1 MKKPQSTVVPIR
13 QEPAEISANLKAVGN
28 SNVIQASAQLLKG
41 YLQVAMTS
49 YIEQIG
55 VLMTKR
61 MDDGDASI
69 SASEIRMLQKESDQL
84 SSRYID
90 LVVKNI
96 VNFSS
101 VVSASREKRNAPKR
115 SDDWTS
121 LQLLDTDEV
130 EKQLMLESYISAGE
144 AGLADILYGLQ
155 RRLEFILKSSV
166 QRKSDNPYSPHVLL
180 MTYSELVDSEGI
192 SKDVYNTLCEAFSIT
207 VLSNLG
213 DVLEKINEAFIQAN
227 VLPDLPKSK
236 PITKSGGA
244 SARNEAVSPTEAS
257 PQAEELEKKLVA
269 NEHKA
274 AVPMRPVTEIEPALY
289 RSLVEMA
296 EVFRTQVGENVLSD
310 GLAVS
315 GKSMPTIELIDTL
328 TELQKG
334 SAISGGDLNNSV
346 RLQIGSSVQL
356 DGQRR
361 PYEEQD
367 EILID
372 VVAMFFDVILQDRHL
387 PDIVRVLIAQL
398 QIPVLKV
405 AMMDKEFFTKKSHHT
420 RRFLNALSQVGL
432 GISEQNKQI
441 KSAVLE
447 KMEELVARV
456 LMDFEDDVEI
466 FSELCDEFE
475 IFMEQQQRQMD
486 VIEARSRKVTQSTEH
501 LELIKR
507 KADYEI
513 ALRLEGKCI
522 PEFVQ
527 LFLEDAWKDVLVL
540 ALLREGKAP
549 GEAEQC
555 LTVIDHLIESVVRPE
570 GPDAKR
576 SIIKGLANLFK
587 GIKLGLEGI
596 SYDFHATADF
606 FKDLES
612 WHKQVLMV
620 VSNVQA
626 DVSVDEEVAL
636 VSFEDTSSSV
646 SLDEELQQELEG
658 ELAQMPEDK
667 FSQQV
672 NDMQVGDWVEYEN
685 PEETMMRAK
694 LSWKSN
700 VTMQC
705 LFVDASGAKAMDI
718 SVADFAEE
726 LREKRMWLIGQE
738 KASLVERALSGMKK
752 RIASVGEE
760 PELA

>member
-13 QEPAEISANLKAVGN
+13 QKPAEISANLKAVGN
-28 SNVIQASAQLLKG
+28 SNVIQASAQLLKD
-41 YLQVAMTS
+41 YLQVAMAS
-49 YIEQIG
+49 HLEQIG

-61 MDDGDASI
+61 MDGGDVGILASGI
-69 SASEIRMLQKESDQL
+69 KMLQKESGQL

-101 VVSASREKRNAPKR
+101 IVSESQEKGGSFKG
-115 SDDWTS
+115 SDDWAN
-121 LQLLDTDEV
+121 LQLLDTSEV
-130 EKQLMLESYISAGE
+130 EKQLMLESYISASEGD
-144 AGLADILYGLQ
+144 LVDVLYGLQ
-155 RRLEFILKSSV
+155 RRLEFVLKSNTLRS
-166 QRKSDNPYSPHVLL
+166 SNNPYSPHVLL
-180 MTYSELVDSEGI
+180 TIYSDMVSAEGF
-192 SKDVYNTLCEAFSIT
+192 SKDEYNTLCEAFSVT
-207 VLSNLG
+207 VFSNLG
-213 DVLEKINEAFIQAN
+213 DVLEKINAAFIQAK

-236 PITKSGGA
+236 PLTKPSRS
-244 SARNEAVSPTEAS
+244 SARDEVVSPSDTES
-257 PQAEELEKKLVA
+257 QVEEIERRSIV
-269 NEHKA
+269 NERRA
-274 AVPMRPVTEIEPALY
+274 AVPMQPISEIEPALY
-289 RSLVEMA
+289 RSLVDMA
-296 EVFRTQVGENVLSD
+296 EVFRAQAGKKVVSD

-315 GKSMPTIELIDTL
+315 GQSMPTIELIDTL

-346 RLQIGSSVQL
+346 RLQIGSSVQSE
-356 DGQRR
+356 GQRR

-420 RRFLNALSQVGL
+420 RRFLNTLSQVGL

-441 KSAVLE
+441 KNAVLE

-466 FSELCDEFE
+466 FSELCEEFE
-475 IFMEQQQRQMD
+475 VFMEQQQRQID

-513 ALRLEGKCI
+513 ALRLEGKRI

-540 ALLREGKAP
+540 ALLRQDKAP
-549 GEAEQC
+549 REVEQC
-555 LTVIDHLIESVVRPE
+555 LSSIDHLIESVVRPE

-576 SIIKGLANLFK
+576 SVIKGLANLFK
-587 GIKLGLEGI
+587 GIKLGLDNI
-596 SYDFHATADF
+596 SYDFHASAVF

-612 WHKQVLMV
+612 WHKQVLTV
-620 VSNVQA
+620 VSNEQN
-626 DVSVDEEVAL
+626 DVLAVEEVPL
-636 VSFEDTSSSV
+636 VSFEDVSSAA

-667 FSQQV
+667 FSQRV

-685 PEETMMRAK
+685 PEGTMMRAK

-726 LREKRMWLIGQE
+726 LREKRMQLIGQE
-738 KASLVERALSGMKK
+738 KASLVERALSGMKN
-752 RIASVGEE
+752 RMTPSNEE
-760 PELA
+760 PGLA